1 MVHVSQAH
9 NEINV
14 SNLAMVMALSKGMQ
28 SIITKQRTD
37 RMESSCVFVFVFYF
51 NQVFCYF
58 KGLTLIRYFCYFKEL
73 KSMFPDLKLVCFLI
87 VSWET
92 KINILIRIPYLVPWQ
107 YYVFTY
113 TTYLDQVYRCWSIL
127 TKVPARIKN
136 VTMGNYHLK
145 LITSYIKII
154 RIGIQNCEAENISTK
169 RLV

>member
-1 MVHVSQAH
+1 
-9 NEINV
+9 
-14 SNLAMVMALSKGMQ
+14 
-28 SIITKQRTD
+28 
-37 RMESSCVFVFVFYF
+37 
-51 NQVFCYF
+51 
-58 KGLTLIRYFCYFKEL
+58 
-73 KSMFPDLKLVCFLI
+73 MFPDLKLVCFLI

-92 KINILIRIPYLVPWQ
+92 KINILIRIPYLVSWQ

-154 RIGIQNCEAENISTK
+154 RIGIQNCEAENVSTK
-169 RLV
+169 SLV